1 MFTHKDIE
9 NKSIF
14 VINGK
19 ENQKLQ
25 VKSGFLHLLDTSENK
40 TVTKFPFP
48 KILFLIVIGHT
59 SITTALIEKC
69 NKYKVP
75 IVVMKPNF
83 RSVYYFGNFA
93 DGNFLLRKQQHL
105 QPRIRMD
112 IAHRFVNNK
121 FQNQLHL
128 LEKTRKKDEP
138 TVTAQNFIKN
148 GIEIC
153 NQTET
158 ITELMALEG
167 RVAKFFFKAYFSEF
181 NWQGRKPRVKIDP
194 YNACLDIGYTFLF
207 NFIENMCRLF
217 GFDLYV
223 GVYHQLWF
231 KRKSL
236 VCDLME
242 PFRCIIDHTMRKAF
256 NFGTFKEKDFEKR
269 NNAYYLKYGM
279 NSKYTKEFYTAI
291 IDQKMEIFIYIQG
304 YYRAFMAEK
313 PVEMYPEFI
322 YK

>member
-19 ENQKLQ
+19 DHQHLH
-25 VKSGFLHLLDTSENK
+25 VKSGFLHLLDTTENK

-93 DGNFLLRKQQHL
+93 DANFLLRKRQHL
-105 QPRIRMD
+105 QPKCRMD
-112 IAHRFVNNK
+112 IACQLASNK
-121 FQNQLHL
+121 LINQLCL
-128 LEKTRKKDEP
+128 LDKTRKKDEQ
-138 TVTAQNFIKN
+138 TVAARDAVKDA
-148 GIEIC
+148 IETC
-153 NQTET
+153 GEKKDVR
-158 ITELMALEG
+158 ELMALEG
-167 RVAKFFFKAYFSEF
+167 RVAKLYFKAYFAAF
-181 NWQGRKPRVKIDP
+181 DWKGRKPRVKIDP

-256 NFGTFKEKDFEKR
+256 NYGTFQTKDFGKR
-269 NNAYYLKYGM
+269 NNSYYLKYGK

-291 IDQKMEIFIYIQG
+291 IAHKMEIFQYIQG
-304 YYRAFMAEK
+304 YYRAFMSEK

>member
-9 NKSIF
+9 NKTIF
-14 VINGK
+14 VINGT

-25 VKSGFLHLLDTSENK
+25 VKSGYLHLLDTSENK

-59 SITTALIEKC
+59 SITTALIERC

-93 DGNFLLRKQQHL
+93 EANFLLRRHQCL
-105 QPRIRMD
+105 QPKFRID
-112 IAHRFVNNK
+112 LAQHFVKNKFVN
-121 FQNQLHL
+121 QLGL
-128 LEKTRKKDEP
+128 LEKTRKKDEL
-138 TVTAQNFIKN
+138 TVSAQNYLKSAVEVSGN
-148 GIEIC
+148 SES
-153 NQTET
+153 
-158 ITELMALEG
+158 ITELMTLEG
-167 RVAKFFFKAYFSEF
+167 RVAKLFFKAYFSEF
-181 NWQGRKPRVKIDP
+181 DWHGRKPRVKIDP
-194 YNACLDIGYTFLF
+194 YNSSLDIGYTFLF

-236 VCDLME
+236 VCDFME

-256 NFGTFKEKDFEKR
+256 NYGTFQEKDFVKR
-269 NNAYYLKYGM
+269 NNAYYLKYSM
-279 NSKYTKEFYTAI
+279 NSKYTKEFYTTI
-291 IDQKMEIFIYIQG
+291 IGRKMEIFIYIQR
-304 YYRAFMAEK
+304 YYRAFMSGKSIESF
-313 PVEMYPEFI
+313 PVFI